1 MPILSIR
8 VSEGQLDYLEDEA
21 NFSNMTVSEYVLSR
35 CNLHS
40 LDKLLLSD
48 VIERAINL
56 RRGVEFSIRDLYEKD
71 EWEEFTRASKLS
83 VGRIFYLSTKEGRFE
98 LSSKVEYLKKDSK
111 NRATYRRI

>member
-48 VIERAINL
+48 VIER
-56 RRGVEFSIRDLYEKD
+56 VY
-71 EWEEFTRASKLS
+71 
-83 VGRIFYLSTKEGRFE
+83 
-98 LSSKVEYLKKDSK
+98 
-111 NRATYRRI
+111 